1 MNAILFHPLGI
12 YVFGLGGGFLIPILY
27 QMSKRWLNFG
37 FVVAMLGLT
46 LCAVVPAIR
55 VLLTGEVIEIT
66 TAGALPPIS
75 INLRFGPWEAVVSAS
90 ASLAA
95 AIVTTA
101 FWQDIKSKYVPLLL
115 MLIATMGVNGLIQ
128 TRDLFNQFVFL
139 EILSVG
145 TYGLLALSRS
155 REGVQAA
162 FKYVIVTMVA
172 SVLVL
177 LGAVLLYEATGHLNI
192 DALIEAGPAVGAGLS
207 GVALTMLLAG
217 FLIELKPYPAGGW
230 GLDVYET
237 APPPLA
243 AFLSVVGSAGLIFAV
258 AKLLPLFM
266 GVLDLLCWSAA
277 LTFLASNLAGLRQKN
292 VFRLL
297 GYSSIGQMAL
307 LLMALTFLTKIGAT
321 DLMPF
326 ILFGLFINHLLA
338 KAGLFSLSGVLKLKF
353 VDDPFTHK
361 RRSFYV
367 IVLGIFIVAIS
378 GLPPFPGFW
387 AKWEL
392 ILRLAVEKQ
401 LVLIFIVLAGSLCEA
416 TYLFR
421 WFFNSMGAHRDRASD
436 PDAEINTS
444 QVLDSVA
451 PALFAVFL
459 VGLGATFAAWSDA
472 FSLPLVLPLAAG
484 SALVF
489 AEPLPGRV
497 KALLMLGVVGV
508 GAILIPQPGGIAGL
522 LSPILLAGG
531 LVIAAAGLAFPG
543 KRPAHYPLVAVL
555 LLSIQSLLTAPTG
568 LAFYTAWEYITL
580 ASTFLIARH
589 HSPSGEALRF
599 LVFSLA
605 AAFCLMAG
613 FALVTAESGSRA
625 IYAVANLNS
634 EWGLAILLLVTGF
647 LIKTATVGVHIWLPG
662 AYASA
667 DDDVTALLS
676 GVVSKTAIFG
686 LLLTCYLAL
695 RSEASIEVGYLLAW
709 AGMATTVFGAL
720 MALRQVELKRLL
732 AYSSLS
738 QLGYIVVAIG
748 LMGHLGWVTALYLVA
763 SHLLAKGILFLALAG
778 VKMRVGSSTIGEIP
792 RLLRPMPLTAITVG
806 IALLSMSGLPPLMG
820 FGAKWLLLAAVTEK
834 GWSGMAL
841 AGGIATFLGL
851 WYILRIFVAL
861 FFAGKSDDHKIREAP
876 IALLAPQILL
886 IGGIVVL
893 SLFPK
898 LLMGLVSNVID
909 PEFAATLVWEGQ
921 SLETI
926 YGLWDPS
933 PTMLSAVSLTFLIA
947 VLWYGAARI
956 GKKAPNARAAILFQ
970 TPIPSRFMPSLT
982 EYIWNGLS
990 NGVCRLADL
999 LRGVYSG
1006 RTQDYILQ
1014 ALLYFLAFYCL
1025 IRFYVA

>member
-1 MNAILFHPLGI
+1 MSAILFHPLGI

-27 QMSKRWLNFG
+27 QLSKRWLNFG

-46 LCAVVPAIR
+46 LCAVVPAFH
-55 VLLTGEVIEIT
+55 VLMTGEVIEIT
-66 TAGALPPIS
+66 TAGATPPIS
-75 INLRFGPWEAVVSAS
+75 INLRFGPWEAAISAS

-95 AIVTTA
+95 AILTLA

-115 MLIATMGVNGLIQ
+115 LLIATMGVNGLIQ

-155 REGVQAA
+155 RQGVQAA

-192 DALIEAGPAVGAGLS
+192 DALIEAGPTLGAGIS
-207 GVALTMLLAG
+207 GVALAMLLAG
-217 FLIELKPYPAGGW
+217 FLIELKPYPSGGW

-243 AFLSVVGSAGLIFAV
+243 AFLSAVGSAGLIFAV
-258 AKLLPLFM
+258 AKLLPLFHDI
-266 GVLDLLCWSAA
+266 LDLLCWSAA
-277 LTFLASNLAGLRQKN
+277 ATFMVSNLAGLRQRN

-307 LLMALTFLTKIGAT
+307 LLMALAFLTKVEAA
-321 DLMPF
+321 DVMPL
-326 ILFGLFINHLLA
+326 ILFGLFINHMFA
-338 KAGLFSLSGVLKLKF
+338 KAGLFCIAGMLKVKF
-353 VDDPFTHK
+353 IDDQFTAKERPF
-361 RRSFYV
+361 YI
-367 IVLGIFIVAIS
+367 IVLGILVVAIA

-392 ILRLAVEKQ
+392 ILALAADQQ
-401 LVLIFIVLAGSLCEA
+401 LVLIFVVLAGSLCEA
-416 TYLFR
+416 AYLFR
-421 WFFNSMGAHRDRASD
+421 WFFKSKNARSNHTLE
-436 PDAEINTS
+436 PDAEA
-444 QVLDSVA
+444 QEPLVLGNVA
-451 PALFAVFL
+451 LVLFAVLLIF
-459 VGLGATFAAWSDA
+459 LGAFFAAWSGA
-472 FSLPLVLPLAAG
+472 FTLPLVLPLLAG
-484 SALVF
+484 AVLLF
-489 AEPLPGRV
+489 AEPLPGRG
-497 KALLMLGVVGV
+497 KAFLMLGVVGFGV
-508 GAILIPQPGGIAGL
+508 FLMPQPTGIAGL

-531 LVIAAAGLAFPG
+531 VVIAAAGLAFPG
-543 KRPAHYPLVAVL
+543 KRSGHYPLVAVL

-580 ASTFLIARH
+580 ASTFLIARR
-589 HSPSGEALRF
+589 SLAGREALRF

-613 FALVTAESGSRA
+613 FALVAAVSGSHA
-625 IYAVANLNS
+625 IYAVAQLNS
-634 EWGLAILLLVTGF
+634 EWGFAIWLLAVGF

-662 AYASA
+662 AYSAA

-686 LLLTCYLAL
+686 LLMTCYLVL
-695 RSEASIEVGYLLAW
+695 RSEASIELGYLLAW

-778 VKMRVGSSTIGEIP
+778 VKMRSGTSTIGEIP
-792 RLLRPMPLTAITVG
+792 SLFRSMPFTAMTVG

-820 FGAKWLLLAAVTEK
+820 FGAKWLLLSSVTEK
-834 GWSGMAL
+834 GWVGMAL
-841 AGGIATFLGL
+841 AGVVATFLGL
-851 WYILRIFVAL
+851 WYMIRIFVAL
-861 FFAGKSDDHKIREAP
+861 FVAGNTDGYKLKEAP
-876 IALLAPQILL
+876 IALLLPQVFL

-898 LLMGLVSNVID
+898 LLMEPVSTIID
-909 PEFAATLVWEGQ
+909 PEFSATLVWQGQ

-926 YGLWDPS
+926 YGLWNPS
-933 PTMLSAVSLTFLIA
+933 PTMLSAVSLSALLVVI
-947 VLWYGAARI
+947 LWCAAWI
-956 GKKAPNARAAILFQ
+956 GKKAPSPRSAILFEA
-970 TPIPSRFMPSLT
+970 PIPTRFMPSIAT
-982 EYIWNGLS
+982 VFWNGLV
-990 NGVCRLADL
+990 NGVYRLADL
-999 LRGVYSG
+999 LRAVYSG

-1014 ALLYFLAFYCL
+1014 ALLYFLAFYGL
-1025 IRFYVA
+1025 VRIYLT